1 MNKKSKKLMMLF
13 SIVERGK
20 GKKLIKTLSAKD
32 IKLHFQLVG
41 FGTAPT
47 EMMDILGL
55 GSNNKDIIV
64 SLAADSAITSMMSDF
79 GGNFASYSQ
88 YGGLMMVLKMA
99 AAGRLITEI
108 LNHGLTHNQSKGDEI
123 VMKNEHHHNLIFIT
137 VDQGFADEVMSVA
150 KRAGATGG
158 TIIKGRIADTDMFL
172 ELAEADVDPEREII
186 CIMAPSAV
194 SAKIMEDVNR
204 EFGLSSKA
212 HGTICAV
219 PIEKAYKI

>member
-1 MNKKSKKLMMLF
+1 MSKNVKKLMMLF

-20 GKKLIKTLSAKD
+20 GQKLIKALGEKD

-55 GSNNKDIIV
+55 GTNNKDIVV
-64 SLAADSAITSMMSDF
+64 SLAADSAVGALMSDF
-79 GGNFASYSQ
+79 GGNFTSHSQ
-88 YGGLMMVLKMA
+88 YGGLLMVLKMA
-99 AAGRLITEI
+99 AAGRLVTEV
-108 LNHGLTHNQSKGDEI
+108 LNHGLTQTQNKGDAQ

-137 VDQGFADEVMSVA
+137 VDQGYADEVMAVA

-158 TIIKGRIADTDMFL
+158 TVIKGRIADADMFL
-172 ELAEADVDPEREII
+172 ELAEADLNSEREII

-194 SAKIMEDVNR
+194 SKSIMEDVNR
-204 EFGLSSKA
+204 ECGISSKA